1 MNFELTLTPP
11 SLMSPKDDKLDDDRD
26 WDEVKQSDLVLSSE
40 IINYN
45 ENTNV
50 QNNHLT
56 CCISPSSF
64 IGVYSGGIAENE
76 MLIDT

>member
-1 MNFELTLTPP
+1 MKYDFLTMNFELTFTPP

-45 ENTNV
+45 VNTNV
-50 QNNHLT
+50 
-56 CCISPSSF
+56 
-64 IGVYSGGIAENE
+64 
-76 MLIDT
+76 